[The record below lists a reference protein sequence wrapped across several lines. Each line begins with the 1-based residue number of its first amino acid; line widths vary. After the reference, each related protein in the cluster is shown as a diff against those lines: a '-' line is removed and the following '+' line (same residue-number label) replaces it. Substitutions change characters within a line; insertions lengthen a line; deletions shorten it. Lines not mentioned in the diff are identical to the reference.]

1 VGGSAREADR
11 AGAGQAGRA
20 LRAENN
26 PKVCG
31 EDRGHTGL
39 GRATEIREL
48 ASREGAVCQKGS
60 LTRPG
65 FERRM
70 T

>member
-1 VGGSAREADR
+1 MEPTW
-11 AGAGQAGRA
+11 GQVRRA
-20 LRAENN
+20 LREGRDTE
-26 PKVCG
+26 VCG
-31 EDRGHTGL
+31 EDHGHTGL
-39 GRATEIREL
+39 GRATEINEL
-48 ASREGAVCQKGS
+48 VSPRGAAGQKGS

>member
-1 VGGSAREADR
+1 M
-11 AGAGQAGRA
+11 
-20 LRAENN
+20 RAENN

-39 GRATEIREL
+39 GRATEIKEL